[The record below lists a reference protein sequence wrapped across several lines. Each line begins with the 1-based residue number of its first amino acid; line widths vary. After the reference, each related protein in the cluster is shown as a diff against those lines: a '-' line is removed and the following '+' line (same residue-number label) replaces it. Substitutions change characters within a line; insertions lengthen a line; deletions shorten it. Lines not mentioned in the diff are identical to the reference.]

1 MSIIQL
7 IIVLAL
13 VGFLL
18 FAVTTWIP
26 MPPPYR
32 QLFIGIVCLCVLLYV
47 LQVFGVFSGMHSAR
61 IG

>member
-1 MSIIQL
+1 MPIIQL

-32 QLFIGIVCLCVLLYV
+32 QLFIGIVCLCVVLYI
-47 LQVFGVFSGMHSAR
+47 LQVFGVFSGMHSTR

>member
-1 MSIIQL
+1 MTIIQL
-7 IIVLAL
+7 IIVLAF

-47 LQVFGVFSGMHSAR
+47 LQVFGVFSGMRSPR